1 MNKRTLVV
9 DQLYNL
15 AAGFLY
21 ALSIC
26 YFARGSDFAPG
37 GISGL
42 ALIVNYLWHLPVGIT
57 TLVFNL
63 PLVALSIRF
72 VGRAFLAK
80 SLVSMVW
87 CTVFQDVVFARVGC
101 YTGDPLVAALFAGV
115 TWGFALALLYMRG
128 SSSGGTDFLTMSIKV
143 LRPHLSIGAV
153 TGGIDLVVILLGW
166 PVFGTV
172 DSVLY
177 GLVTTVI
184 TSLVIDK
191 VMYGSSSSKM
201 LTIITTKGQEIADE
215 ISRECE
221 RGSTM
226 LKAIG
231 TYTPTPSGR
240 CSSAS
245 APGPRSTASA
255 PPPTASTPAAWSW
268 SRRRAKCTARALLT
282 PARPLLFYNTRRLF
296 SMNFGSALEQVHR
309 RAPLVDC
316 ITNFVTVND
325 CANILLAVGG
335 SPTMASDIREVQE
348 TAAAASALLCN
359 LGAIDKVESMILGGQ
374 AANRAGKP
382 VVFDPVGAGNTS
394 LRRAESARLLDA
406 VQFAVIRGNAS
417 EIRALAQRRAA
428 GSGVDVSDADQ
439 ITEKTLPRTV
449 ASARALAVQTGAVV
463 AVSGPIDVLTDGSE
477 TILLHNGCATMSRVT
492 GSGCMLTALMGA
504 FCGAMPGQPFAAA
517 CAAAATMG
525 VAGELA
531 EARRLAH
538 GTGNATF
545 RTDLIDAVFNLT
557 PAQLDASVRWESYSK

>member
-1 MNKRTLVV
+1 
-9 DQLYNL
+9 
-15 AAGFLY
+15 
-21 ALSIC
+21 
-26 YFARGSDFAPG
+26 
-37 GISGL
+37 
-42 ALIVNYLWHLPVGIT
+42 
-57 TLVFNL
+57 
-63 PLVALSIRF
+63 
-72 VGRAFLAK
+72 
-80 SLVSMVW
+80 
-87 CTVFQDVVFARVGC
+87 
-101 YTGDPLVAALFAGV
+101 
-115 TWGFALALLYMRG
+115 
-128 SSSGGTDFLTMSIKV
+128 
-143 LRPHLSIGAV
+143 
-153 TGGIDLVVILLGW
+153 
-166 PVFGTV
+166 
-172 DSVLY
+172 
-177 GLVTTVI
+177 
-184 TSLVIDK
+184 
-191 VMYGSSSSKM
+191 
-201 LTIITTKGQEIADE
+201 
-215 ISRECE
+215 
-221 RGSTM
+221 
-226 LKAIG
+226 
-231 TYTPTPSGR
+231 
-240 CSSAS
+240 
-245 APGPRSTASA
+245 
-255 PPPTASTPAAWSW
+255 
-268 SRRRAKCTARALLT
+268 
-282 PARPLLFYNTRRLF
+282 
-296 SMNFGSALEQVHR
+296 MNFGSALEQVHR

-463 AVSGPIDVLTDGSE
+463 AVSGPIDVLTDGRE
-477 TILLHNGCATMSRVT
+477 TILLHNGCDGETVIFLRNGVPTMARIT

>member
-1 MNKRTLVV
+1 
-9 DQLYNL
+9 
-15 AAGFLY
+15 
-21 ALSIC
+21 
-26 YFARGSDFAPG
+26 
-37 GISGL
+37 
-42 ALIVNYLWHLPVGIT
+42 
-57 TLVFNL
+57 
-63 PLVALSIRF
+63 
-72 VGRAFLAK
+72 
-80 SLVSMVW
+80 
-87 CTVFQDVVFARVGC
+87 
-101 YTGDPLVAALFAGV
+101 
-115 TWGFALALLYMRG
+115 
-128 SSSGGTDFLTMSIKV
+128 
-143 LRPHLSIGAV
+143 
-153 TGGIDLVVILLGW
+153 
-166 PVFGTV
+166 
-172 DSVLY
+172 
-177 GLVTTVI
+177 
-184 TSLVIDK
+184 
-191 VMYGSSSSKM
+191 
-201 LTIITTKGQEIADE
+201 
-215 ISRECE
+215 
-221 RGSTM
+221 
-226 LKAIG
+226 
-231 TYTPTPSGR
+231 
-240 CSSAS
+240 
-245 APGPRSTASA
+245 
-255 PPPTASTPAAWSW
+255 
-268 SRRRAKCTARALLT
+268 
-282 PARPLLFYNTRRLF
+282 
-296 SMNFGSALEQVHR
+296 MNFGSALEQVHR

-359 LGAIDKVESMILGGQ
+359 LGAIDKVESMIFGGQ

-428 GSGVDVSDADQ
+428 GNGVDVSDADQ

-449 ASARALAVQTGAVV
+449 ASARTLAVQTGAVV
-463 AVSGPIDVLTDGSE
+463 AVSGPIDVLTDGRE

-517 CAAAATMG
+517 CTAAATMG